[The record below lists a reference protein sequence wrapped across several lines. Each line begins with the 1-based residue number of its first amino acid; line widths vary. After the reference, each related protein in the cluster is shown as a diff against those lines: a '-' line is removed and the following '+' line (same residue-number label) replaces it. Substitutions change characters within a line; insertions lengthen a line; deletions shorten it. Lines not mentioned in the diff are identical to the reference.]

1 MKGRDKCGRFV
12 KNDVDG
18 FHFYF
23 PPLKK
28 ILYWILLF
36 IILFPWL
43 IVFSKLD
50 VLEKL
55 SILFENL
62 LTSKEENKGTKKM
75 GYFIRFKLVLN
86 IIINK

>member
-1 MKGRDKCGRFV
+1 MKGKDKCGRFV

-62 LTSKEENKGTKKM
+62 VASKEENEGTKKNRLF
-75 GYFIRFKLVLN
+75 YYI
-86 IIINK
+86 

>member
-12 KNDVDG
+12 TNDVDG

-62 LTSKEENKGTKKM
+62 VASKEENEGTKKN
-75 GYFIRFKLVLN
+75 GLFY
-86 IIINK
+86 